1 MGSEISFD
9 PLERFAGIERLA
21 SKVYFRFSHL
31 FLRHADLREFWW
43 QMAMDEEQH
52 ASVLLACKTIL
63 ENIPCEPVDPSVNQE
78 MANHFESRLQAY
90 LSGGTRSITV
100 EKAFRI
106 ALEMETSELEVIYN
120 KLLLSCGPD
129 VAETMAK
136 FIVPAKVQRV
146 KLKAAIL
153 RFSMEPKL
161 RAAAEEL

>member
-1 MGSEISFD
+1 MGSEIPFD

-21 SKVYFRFSHL
+21 AKVYFRFSHL

-52 ASVLLACKTIL
+52 ASVLLACKTII
-63 ENIPCEPVDPSVNQE
+63 ENIPREPMDPSINQDLGD
-78 MANHFESRLQAY
+78 HFEAQLQAY
-90 LSGGTRSITV
+90 LSKGTQSITV

-106 ALEMETSELEVIYN
+106 ALEMETSEVDVIYN
-120 KLLLSCGPD
+120 KLLQSCGPK
-129 VAETMAK
+129 VAQTMAK
-136 FIVPAKVQRV
+136 FGVPASVQRA

-153 RFSMEPKL
+153 RFSMESKL

>member
-1 MGSEISFD
+1 MDSEIPFD

-21 SKVYFRFSHL
+21 AKVYFRFSHL

-52 ASVLLACKTIL
+52 ASVLLACKTIIDS
-63 ENIPCEPVDPSVNQE
+63 IPREPMDPSINQE
-78 MANHFESRLQAY
+78 MADHFEAQLQAY
-90 LSGGTRSITV
+90 LSNGTQSITV

-106 ALEMETSELEVIYN
+106 ALEMETSELEVIYK
-120 KLLLSCGPD
+120 KLLQSCGPK
-129 VAETMAK
+129 VAQTMAK
-136 FIVPAKVQRV
+136 FGVPANVQRV

-153 RFSMEPKL
+153 RFSMEPRL

>member
-1 MGSEISFD
+1 MGSEIPFD

-21 SKVYFRFSHL
+21 AKVYFRFSHL

-52 ASVLLACKTIL
+52 ASVLLACKAIID
-63 ENIPCEPVDPSVNQE
+63 NVPRDPMDPSINQDLGDR
-78 MANHFESRLQAY
+78 FEAQLQAY
-90 LSGGTRSITV
+90 LSKGTQSITA

-106 ALEMETSELEVIYN
+106 ALEMETSELDVIYN
-120 KLLLSCGPD
+120 KLLQSCGPK
-129 VAETMAK
+129 VAQTMVK
-136 FIVPAKVQRV
+136 FGVPASVQRA
-146 KLKAAIL
+146 KLKSAIL

>member
-1 MGSEISFD
+1 MGSEIPFV

-21 SKVYFRFSHL
+21 AKIYFRFSHL
-31 FLRHADLREFWW
+31 FLRHADLRDFWW

-52 ASVLLACKTIL
+52 ASVLLACKTIID
-63 ENIPCEPVDPSVNQE
+63 NIPREPMDPSINQE
-78 MANHFESRLQAY
+78 TADHLESQLQAY
-90 LSGGTRSITV
+90 LSNGTQSITV

-106 ALEMETSELEVIYN
+106 ALEMETSELDVIYN
-120 KLLLSCGPD
+120 NLLQSCGPK
-129 VAETMAK
+129 VAQTMVK
-136 FIVPAKVQRV
+136 FGVPANVQRV